1 MDIDW
6 AKDTRP
12 ALTKET
18 ATINGGVFP
27 LIMWKRP
34 GDDRE
39 TPKFRPNRIV
49 DNLLDAASKGAK
61 FDLNAI
67 WGKAGNGD
75 YCKEEMLE
83 FYRLIGYTMSGYSE
97 IFAPEDLNC
106 SVWCDNCGCYEYV
119 HPIDR
124 CKKFVKEAKP

>member
-1 MDIDW
+1 MDIGW

-12 ALTKET
+12 PLSKET
-18 ATINGGVFP
+18 ATINGEVFP
-27 LIMWKRP
+27 VIMVKGRS
-34 GDDRE
+34 DDLV
-39 TPKFRPNRIV
+39 PAFRPNRIV
-49 DNLLDAASKGAK
+49 EDLLDAASKGVK

-67 WGKAGNGD
+67 WGQAFKGA

-97 IFAPEDLNC
+97 IFAPEDLKC

-119 HPIDR
+119 HPIDK
-124 CKKFVKEAKP
+124 CKKFVKGAP